1 MIAQCPNNRIRILT
15 PSGIRMSQPFI
26 TDVEDHRMKTAVE
39 PAEKPIQLA
48 VFRPHRRHTI
58 PAIQLLLKDLAAD
71 LGQMLK
77 RFVLDFPLRQ
87 EVNRW
92 LPSEVF
98 QCQLCARWIHS
109 VQPFQEWLRG
119 PHYDRRT
126 IDHIHRGDSGGGPV
140 VVVEDVAQ
148 SFEPLDNAGSA
159 DMGCVWENQLV
170 AQTLMVA
177 LAVVMGHEVLNSCP
191 QGAFSKQ
198 NQPFQTGFLDAAHK
212 SLGVSVQI
220 RTSRWQLH

>member
-1 MIAQCPNNRIRILT
+1 
-15 PSGIRMSQPFI
+15 MSQPFI

-39 PAEKPIQLA
+39 PAEKRIQLA
-48 VFRPHRRHTI
+48 VFRPHRRHTM

-77 RFVLDFPLRQ
+77 RLVLGFPLRQ

-98 QCQLCARWIHS
+98 QCQLRICWIHS
-109 VQPFQEWLRG
+109 LQPVQEWLRG

-126 IDHIHRGDSGGGPV
+126 IDHVHRGDSGGSTV
-140 VVVEDVAQ
+140 VVVHAAQ
-148 SFEPLDNAGSA
+148 SFASLDNAGSA
-159 DMGCVWENQLV
+159 ESGGVSENQPV

-177 LAVVMGHEVLNSCP
+177 LPVVMGHEVLNS
-191 QGAFSKQ
+191 
-198 NQPFQTGFLDAAHK
+198 
-212 SLGVSVQI
+212 
-220 RTSRWQLH
+220 W